1 MQSGDALCLSQGANK
16 KSVAPGSPETLKWL
30 NAEALVQD
38 EIVAQVSA
46 RQRSKERLCRSP
58 LKQHQDLPLE
68 THKIQKPS
76 PNSWF

>member
-38 EIVAQVSA
+38 EIVAQVRA
-46 RQRSKERLCRSP
+46 RQRSKERLCMITSETTPGPAFRDP
-58 LKQHQDLPLE
+58 QDPKAF
-68 THKIQKPS
+68 T
-76 PNSWF
+76 